1 MASISAKSAARK
13 LPLWSFIARESPAS
27 LPSTP
32 FATPAPFS
40 GPSNPFLPTKN
51 GGAARSWTRPKY
63 SLRRQKQLRR
73 AAEQLGFDADAVL
86 PAPHLKQDA
95 PLAKAAAPPSERL
108 DAARRLLVG
117 SPHVQGSRILDHLAM
132 PKVGPYAGRRGAP
145 FKGKLWERQKQARL
159 SKLRTLLQGADARIE
174 AWRKV
179 RSARSGCRRFAL
191 FRSSDRVSRDR
202 HELTLCAFF
211 VQAEAA
217 AKSKGKASLP
227 F

>member
-174 AWRKV
+174 AWRK
-179 RSARSGCRRFAL
+179 
-191 FRSSDRVSRDR
+191 
-202 HELTLCAFF
+202 
-211 VQAEAA
+211 AEAA

>member
-51 GGAARSWTRPKY
+51 LLARSWTRPKY

-86 PAPHLKQDA
+86 PAPHLKQNA
-95 PLAKAAAPPSERL
+95 PLAKAAAPPAERL

-117 SPHVQGSRILDHLAM
+117 SPHVHGSRVLDHLAM

-159 SKLRTLLQGADARIE
+159 SKLRTLLEGADARIE

-179 RSARSGCRRFAL
+179 RS
-191 FRSSDRVSRDR
+191 RVV
-202 HELTLCAFF
+202 TLPLVPLSHDVTRC
-211 VQAEAA
+211 
-217 AKSKGKASLP
+217 
-227 F
+227 

>member
-1 MASISAKSAARK
+1 MASISAKAAARK

-27 LPSTP
+27 LPATP
-32 FATPAPFS
+32 FAAPAPFA
-40 GPSNPFLPTKN
+40 GPSNPFAPTKN
-51 GGAARSWTRPKY
+51 AGAGARSWTKPKY

-73 AAEQLGFDADAVL
+73 AAEAHGLDPDAVL
-86 PAPHLKQDA
+86 PAPPVKANA
-95 PLAKAAAPPSERL
+95 PVARAASPPSERL

-117 SPHVQGSRILDHLAM
+117 SPHVQGSQVLDHLAM

-179 RSARSGCRRFAL
+179 RCFP
-191 FRSSDRVSRDR
+191 
-202 HELTLCAFF
+202 
-211 VQAEAA
+211 
-217 AKSKGKASLP
+217 SLSLSLSVGP
-227 F
+227 PGEK

>member
-27 LPSTP
+27 LPATP
-32 FATPAPFS
+32 FAAPAPFA
-40 GPSNPFLPTKN
+40 GPSNPFVPTKN
-51 GGAARSWTRPKY
+51 SAAGARSWTKPKY
-63 SLRRQKQLRR
+63 SLRRQKQLQR
-73 AAEQLGFDADAVL
+73 AAEALGFDPDLVL
-86 PAPHLKQDA
+86 PARPHLKANAA
-95 PLAKAAAPPSERL
+95 PVAKAASPPSERL

-117 SPHVQGSRILDHLAM
+117 SPHVHGSQVLDHLAM

-159 SKLRTLLQGADARIE
+159 SKLRTLLEGADARIE
-174 AWRKV
+174 AWRK
-179 RSARSGCRRFAL
+179 
-191 FRSSDRVSRDR
+191 
-202 HELTLCAFF
+202 
-211 VQAEAA
+211 AEAA